1 MAQVT
6 RINGSANGVVN
17 MDISLAGISSL
28 GKIIATGLTK
38 HPVAY
43 KITLAAVG
51 DMSTDGNVEQALR
64 ILQVAAST
72 TMYQVDADQLS
83 VLVESTGF
91 ATDADVLAALGA
103 LATAVTSA
111 AGFKLA

>member
-1 MAQVT
+1 
-6 RINGSANGVVN
+6 
-17 MDISLAGISSL
+17 
-28 GKIIATGLTK
+28 
-38 HPVAY
+38 
-43 KITLAAVG
+43 
-51 DMSTDGNVEQALR
+51 
-64 ILQVAAST
+64 
-72 TMYQVDADQLS
+72 MYQVDADQLS